1 MSASKSSR
9 ALARVPQPLAS
20 ALGAYSGARVIFQ
33 VGIVPS
39 KGLVVVTVF
48 FERAPYGLSNNPMV
62 VASGVSLTRMGTVG
76 SRSWLSTDG
85 GASVKLPELSQLR
98 TRAICR

>member
-9 ALARVPQPLAS
+9 ALAKVPQPLAS

-39 KGLVVVTVF
+39 KGSVVVNSIFRTCT
-48 FERAPYGLSNNPMV
+48 L
-62 VASGVSLTRMGTVG
+62 
-76 SRSWLSTDG
+76 W
-85 GASVKLPELSQLR
+85 PE
-98 TRAICR
+98 